1 MSEEAPILLTSTPG
15 PRDTGAGWLVREA
28 ILAGGLVVLILSS
41 MWLATGTFPPMV
53 VVESK
58 SMMHDEE
65 DGSVGAIDPGD
76 LVLVMSMERT
86 NIVTLVEATQ
96 EGNENFGY
104 ESHGMPGDVIIY
116 KKNGGPETPVIHR
129 ALLEVRLN
137 ESGGWDVPGTTLVNV
152 ENVTWTLDIECSSY
166 HGGTYQMQVEQWTP
180 PNEGYLTAGDNND
193 CMIDQPSAN
202 SQGKSGLFTFPE
214 GKPVL
219 PVEDEWVVGVASS
232 EIPWIG
238 AIKLLTSGNHGSVTS
253 SSWNYLSLTILL
265 ILASPLIIDYFSN
278 PQNRSEEEE

>member
-1 MSEEAPILLTSTPG
+1 VSEEAPILLTRTAG

-65 DGSVGAIDPGD
+65 DGSIGAIDPGD

-86 NIVTLVEATQ
+86 DIVTLVEATQ
-96 EGNENFGY
+96 EGNENYGH
-104 ESHGMPGDVIIY
+104 ESHGMHGDVIIY
-116 KKNGGPETPVIHR
+116 KKNGGSETPVIHR

-152 ENVTWTLDIECSSY
+152 ESVTWTFDIECSY
-166 HGGTYQMQVEQWTP
+166 HGGTYNLQVEQWVP

-202 SQGKSGLFTFPE
+202 QQGRGAGLFDSS
-214 GKPVL
+214 GNPVL
-219 PVEDEWVVGVASS
+219 PIEDEWVVGVASS

-253 SSWNYLSLTILL
+253 NSWSFLSLTILL
-265 ILASPLIIDYFSN
+265 ILASPLIIDYSSSLLF
-278 PQNRSEEEE
+278 RSEEEE